1 VVANVSTV
9 AILAQGASLAV
20 AAKQAFCFKASNFVL
35 LLGQVFLN
43 QPGSSPLEHMVSTGY
58 K

>member
-1 VVANVSTV
+1 VVADVNAV
-9 AILAQGASLAV
+9 AILAQGTSLAV
-20 AAKQAFCFKASNFVL
+20 AAKQAFCFKAGNCVL

>member
-1 VVANVSTV
+1 VVADVNAV
-9 AILAQGASLAV
+9 AILAQGTSLAV
-20 AAKQAFCFKASNFVL
+20 AAKQALCFKASNFVL

>member
-9 AILAQGASLAV
+9 AILAQGASLAA